1 MLKQQVFIFA
11 YKMNFDESKGQTEVF
26 KRKPGRKAKYTN
38 DTERYQMKLQQNKEY
53 VERRRQKLKDFKNN
67 MSEPQLKII
76 KDLNNC
82 VLDKEFA
89 TKLYAAFLQNQ
100 VDKIALDKE
109 I

>member
-1 MLKQQVFIFA
+1 
-11 YKMNFDESKGQTEVF
+11 MNFDESKEQTEVF
-26 KRKPGRKAKYTN
+26 KRKPGRKAKYAN
-38 DTERYQMKLQQNKEY
+38 DTERYQMKLRQNKEY

-76 KDLNNC
+76 KELNNC

-89 TKLYAAFLQNQ
+89 SKLYAAFLQSQIQRVMMPEAQ
-100 VDKIALDKE
+100 VDKIALEKD